1 MIRMTMFIE
10 SVGWSRSWT
19 SSVILHFESFS
30 LPECFFMVQNSVFA
44 WRPTSVIQIVKITLG
59 QRFEAITT
67 QEIVILDNSK

>member
-1 MIRMTMFIE
+1 
-10 SVGWSRSWT
+10 
-19 SSVILHFESFS
+19 
-30 LPECFFMVQNSVFA
+30 MVQNSVFA